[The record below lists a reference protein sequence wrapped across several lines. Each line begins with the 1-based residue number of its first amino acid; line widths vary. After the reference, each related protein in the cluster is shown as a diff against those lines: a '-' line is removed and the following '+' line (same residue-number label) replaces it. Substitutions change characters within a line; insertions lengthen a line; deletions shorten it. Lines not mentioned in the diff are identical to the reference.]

1 MTHSPLTLRQ
11 IAKQVTDDAIGMF
24 IQDLI
29 TDITAKKRMEKIR
42 ARAELMAE
50 EERRAAM
57 QVCILLQV
65 RQIISILSGSIFPNY
80 LYILPH
86 LNPQ

>member
-1 MTHSPLTLRQ
+1 MQ
-11 IAKQVTDDAIGMF
+11 VAKQVTDDAIGMF

-57 QVCILLQV
+57 QVCMASHQISLFSIDGWCENHHESCCNSLFLVATLL
-65 RQIISILSGSIFPNY
+65 RWL
-80 LYILPH
+80 
-86 LNPQ
+86 